1 VLKGQPDYHSSEIA
15 AEVARRGPGGRAKG
29 LLSQGIYSRRELN
42 NSSILNQTRVTGSPL
57 EKYFTTN
64 KKELLTL
71 SQGNGE
77 EEIADD
83 DDDDEWN
90 QSSQSQVHVTVI
102 RGN

>member
-1 VLKGQPDYHSSEIA
+1 
-15 AEVARRGPGGRAKG
+15 
-29 LLSQGIYSRRELN
+29 
-42 NSSILNQTRVTGSPL
+42 L

-64 KKELLTL
+64 QKELLTL
-71 SQGNGE
+71 AQGDSE
-77 EEIADD
+77 EGMADDD